1 MKDSSEKLSFER
13 LTVLVKALTAEEKQ
27 RLVNILI
34 EENQFVVQE
43 AEVVYL
49 KKTKTFDEKWAESIS
64 VEEFEKA
71 VHENIQ
77 KLPWK

>member
-1 MKDSSEKLSFER
+1 M
-13 LTVLVKALTAEEKQ
+13 VKALTAEEKQ

>member
-43 AEVVYL
+43 AEVIYL

-64 VEEFEKA
+64 AEEFEKA